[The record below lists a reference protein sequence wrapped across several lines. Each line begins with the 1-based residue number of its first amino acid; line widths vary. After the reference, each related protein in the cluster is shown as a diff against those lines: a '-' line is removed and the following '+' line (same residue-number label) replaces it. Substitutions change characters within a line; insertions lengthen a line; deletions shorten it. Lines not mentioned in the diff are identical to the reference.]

1 MEKLIF
7 SVFDRP
13 PKKFEVHDQPGVV
26 DLGSYQDPKEQIM
39 QQIRSGEI
47 LELSRRGYEFA
58 PGEEIPEGYYD
69 RTSHKSYD
77 FAAAKRD
84 LINLRERMQAR
95 KAAQAAA
102 KQAAEAQQDDSGP
115 QGPSNESGVVQ

>member
-13 PKKFEVHDQPGVV
+13 PKTLEVHDQPGVV

-58 PGEEIPEGYYD
+58 PGETVPEGYYD
-69 RTSHKSYD
+69 HTSHKSYD
-77 FAAAKRD
+77 YAAAKRD
-84 LINLRERMQAR
+84 LINLRERLQAR
-95 KAAQAAA
+95 KAAKAAA
-102 KQAAEAQQDDSGP
+102 KQAEETEQGGSGP
-115 QGPSNESGVVQ
+115 EGFGEESGVVQ